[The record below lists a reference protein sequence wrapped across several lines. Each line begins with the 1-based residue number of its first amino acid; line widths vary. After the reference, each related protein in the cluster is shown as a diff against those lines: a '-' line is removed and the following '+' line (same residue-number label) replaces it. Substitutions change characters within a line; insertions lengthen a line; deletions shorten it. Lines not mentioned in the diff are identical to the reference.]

1 MRTYLWII
9 IALLAST
16 SCQDKKSAP
25 NSVKEEVAKK
35 DTLAL
40 QQKDIKKVDP
50 SLVMGTIKEPTISG
64 QEIVID
70 FLTAYGEENP
80 ETKVKITTRFGDIE
94 VELFTDTPLHR
105 ANFIM
110 LVKNGYFNTTQ
121 FHRVSPN
128 FVVQGGNNDTQGTAR
143 NRASFGSYLIPN
155 EANPTH
161 THTRGA
167 FSSAKYTEQNV
178 SNATAP
184 FEFFIVQPE
193 RGAHHLDGDHTVFGR
208 VTKGMDV
215 VDEINKLKVDGSE
228 WPVANVYMKIALI
241 D

>member
-1 MRTYLWII
+1 MRLYLWFIMSF
-9 IALLAST
+9 LLST
-16 SCQDKKSAP
+16 SCQDKKSTP
-25 NSVKEEVAKK
+25 KSELETTTKI
-35 DTLAL
+35 DTITAEKNLIR
-40 QQKDIKKVDP
+40 KNDSFPD
-50 SLVMGTIKEPTISG
+50 MGTIKNPTITT
-64 QEIVID
+64 QAEVID
-70 FLTAYGEENP
+70 FFTAYGEANP
-80 ETKVKITTRFGDIE
+80 ETQVKITTRFGEIE
-94 VELFTDTPLHR
+94 VELFKDTPLHR

-155 EANPTH
+155 EANPNH
-161 THTRGA
+161 KHTRGA

-193 RGAHHLDGDHTVFGR
+193 RGAHHLDGAHTVFGH
-208 VTKGMDV
+208 VTKGLNV
-215 VDEINKLKVDGSE
+215 VDEINKLDVDGSE
-228 WPVANVYMKIALI
+228 WPVANVYMKIEI
-241 D
+241 IE